1 VPICI
6 GKNRG
11 VGGEKRIECVSIL
24 AKLGQVNFANEMVA
38 APHPHPHT
46 KSKPI
51 AFAVRIPATFSW
63 LKCQLRLRENKEK
76 ILKPTRGV
84 WGKNLAKKL
93 FKFVCVCSVARSF
106 LFPSIYVHFSY
117 RPFSTRRHWPNAKF
131 VCHKEHLINLDA
143 FRCSRSSKWS
153 LGWRCSWSRSW
164 SWRSDPSCKLNEP
177 HPMGTLFL
185 DLPTPHWAWR

>member
-1 VPICI
+1 MDWATAMVIPRFRRLGFYSGPCSCWCQSVQE
-6 GKNRG
+6 KNRG

-76 ILKPTRGV
+76 NTKT
-84 WGKNLAKKL
+84 N
-93 FKFVCVCSVARSF
+93 
-106 LFPSIYVHFSY
+106 
-117 RPFSTRRHWPNAKF
+117 
-131 VCHKEHLINLDA
+131 
-143 FRCSRSSKWS
+143 
-153 LGWRCSWSRSW
+153 
-164 SWRSDPSCKLNEP
+164 
-177 HPMGTLFL
+177 
-185 DLPTPHWAWR
+185 